1 MTLELDMNILSR
13 FVWVVMPVLLL
24 SGGVV
29 LAEEAAKPVEKA
41 PTFAALDVNHDGQI
55 SRKEASASHWL
66 SERFSKFDQNGD
78 GVLVWSEMPAP
89 AAASLVRAGGS

>member
-1 MTLELDMNILSR
+1 MNIVSR
-13 FVWVVMPVLLL
+13 LVWGAMPILLL

-29 LAEEAAKPVEKA
+29 CAEEAAGTDEKA
-41 PTFAALDVNHDGQI
+41 PTFAALDVNHDGQV
-55 SRKEASASHWL
+55 SRKEASANRWL

-78 GVLVWSEMPAP
+78 GILVWSEMPAP